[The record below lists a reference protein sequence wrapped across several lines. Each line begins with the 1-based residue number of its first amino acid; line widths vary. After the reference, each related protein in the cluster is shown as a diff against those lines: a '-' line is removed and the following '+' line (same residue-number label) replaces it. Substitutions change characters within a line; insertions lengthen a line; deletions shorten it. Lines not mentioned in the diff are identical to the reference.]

1 MKKFKLL
8 ICTVHVW
15 CMVYIY
21 IMALISKTMIKIITC
36 GLIDT
41 VTLTDNDMW
50 WHNSIETG
58 EHNAIKNYVTYC
70 LSQYM
75 TDA

>member
-1 MKKFKLL
+1 M
-8 ICTVHVW
+8 CGAW
-15 CMVYIY
+15 YIY
-21 IMALISKTMIKIITC
+21 YGIDIKKMIKLIIIC

-58 EHNAIKNYVTYC
+58 EHNAIKN
-70 LSQYM
+70 
-75 TDA
+75 